1 MPIKNL
7 SEETRMPRLGKIHL
21 GIRVPV
27 LKDGQPVIRDGK
39 PVMRPEKVEYFVLDK
54 LNSGYQKIVDL
65 FGPQPKELRILIPVE
80 DEELWATQYYK
91 MYDMTRGL
99 ICRGDGENASRM
111 IDVKTGNLP
120 NKDTGTVGMKDMI
133 CAGKNCPEY
142 KAKKCGETMNLR
154 FILPEV
160 PGLGIWQID
169 TGSINSILNINSC
182 AKMIK
187 AAFGRISM
195 VPLSLTLEPIE
206 VNNPET
212 GKKQKVY
219 VLNLRSTVTLAQ
231 LADVA
236 REQSKTFLLE
246 APDWDAVSEQ
256 KAEDDIKALWPEDNP
271 KVDKTT
277 GEIKPEVITDHI
289 PETGNMKAPQVTDKV
304 QESVTPPALGFDPD
318 ILLEDL
324 KKINWPEK
332 TTKSFLSTHYHVQ
345 IDGTIAEIVAR
356 LIPAQR
362 EEFFK
367 EIEDR
372 KAMA

>member
-39 PVMRPEKVEYFVLDK
+39 PIMRPEKVEYFVLDK

-111 IDVKTGNLP
+111 IDIKTGSLP
-120 NKDTGTVGMKDMI
+120 NKDTGTVGMKDMV

-142 KAKKCGETMNLR
+142 KAKKCGEVMNLR

-256 KAEDDIKALWPEDNP
+256 KAEEDIKELWPEDNP

-277 GEIKPEVITDHI
+277 GEIKPEVITDNLDQQ
-289 PETGNMKAPQVTDKV
+289 GAPVTLTPPAAATAS
-304 QESVTPPALGFDPD
+304 QPPALGFDPD

-345 IDGTIAEIVAR
+345 MDGTIPEVVAR
-356 LIPAQR
+356 LTNEMR
-362 EEFFK
+362 DSFFK

>member
-7 SEETRMPRLGKIHL
+7 SEETRMPRLGKIQL

-111 IDVKTGNLP
+111 IDIKTGSLP
-120 NKDTGTVGMKDMI
+120 NKDTGTVGMKDMV

-142 KAKKCGETMNLR
+142 KAKKCGEVMNLR

-256 KAEDDIKALWPEDNP
+256 KAEEDIKELWPEDNP

-277 GEIKPEVITDHI
+277 GEIKPEVITDNLDQQ
-289 PETGNMKAPQVTDKV
+289 GAPVTLTPPAAATAS
-304 QESVTPPALGFDPD
+304 QPPALGFDPD

-345 IDGTIAEIVAR
+345 MDGTIPEVVAR
-356 LIPAQR
+356 LTNEMR
-362 EEFFK
+362 DSFFK

>member
-111 IDVKTGNLP
+111 IDIKTGSLP
-120 NKDTGTVGMKDMI
+120 NKDTGTVGMKDMV

-142 KAKKCGETMNLR
+142 KAKKCGEVMNLR

-256 KAEDDIKALWPEDNP
+256 KAEEDIKELWPEDNP

-277 GEIKPEVITDHI
+277 GEIKPEVITDNLDQQ
-289 PETGNMKAPQVTDKV
+289 GAPVTLTPPAAATAS
-304 QESVTPPALGFDPD
+304 QPPALGFDPD

-345 IDGTIAEIVAR
+345 MDGTIPEVVAR
-356 LIPAQR
+356 LTNEMR
-362 EEFFK
+362 DSFFK

>member
-111 IDVKTGNLP
+111 IDIKTGSLP
-120 NKDTGTVGMKDMI
+120 NKDTGTVGMKDMV

-142 KAKKCGETMNLR
+142 KAKKCGEVMNLR

-246 APDWDAVSEQ
+246 VPDWDAVSEQ
-256 KAEDDIKALWPEDNP
+256 KAEEDIKELWPEDNP

-277 GEIKPEVITDHI
+277 GEIKPEVITDNLDQQ
-289 PETGNMKAPQVTDKV
+289 GAPVTLTPPAAATAS
-304 QESVTPPALGFDPD
+304 QPPALGFDPD

-345 IDGTIAEIVAR
+345 MDGTIPEVVAR
-356 LIPAQR
+356 LTNEMR
-362 EEFFK
+362 DSFFK

>member
-7 SEETRMPRLGKIHL
+7 SEETRMPRLGHIHL

-27 LKDGQPVIRDGK
+27 IKDGVPKMQDGK
-39 PVMRPEKVEYFVLDK
+39 PVMRPEKTDYFVLDK

-99 ICRGDGENASRM
+99 ICRGDGENSSRM

-142 KAKKCGETMNLR
+142 KAKKCGEVMNLR

-256 KAEDDIKALWPEDNP
+256 KAEEDIKELWPEDNP

-277 GEIKPEVITDHI
+277 GEIKPEVITDNLDQQ
-289 PETGNMKAPQVTDKV
+289 GAPVTLTPPAAATAS
-304 QESVTPPALGFDPD
+304 QPPALGFDPD

-345 IDGTIAEIVAR
+345 MDGTIPEVVAR
-356 LIPAQR
+356 LTNEMR
-362 EEFFK
+362 DSFFK

-372 KAMA
+372 KVMA

>member
-39 PVMRPEKVEYFVLDK
+39 PIMRPEKVEYFVLDK

-99 ICRGDGENASRM
+99 MCRGDGENASRM
-111 IDVKTGNLP
+111 IDIKTGSLP
-120 NKDTGTVGMKDMI
+120 NKDTGTVGMKDMV

-142 KAKKCGETMNLR
+142 KAKKCGEVMNLR

-256 KAEDDIKALWPEDNP
+256 KAEEDIKELWPEDNP

-277 GEIKPEVITDHI
+277 GEIKPEVITDNLDQQ
-289 PETGNMKAPQVTDKV
+289 GAPVTLTPPAAATAS
-304 QESVTPPALGFDPD
+304 QPPALGFDPD

-345 IDGTIAEIVAR
+345 MDGTIPEVVAR
-356 LIPAQR
+356 LTNEMR
-362 EEFFK
+362 DSFFK

-372 KAMA
+372 KVMA

>member
-1 MPIKNL
+1 
-7 SEETRMPRLGKIHL
+7 MPRLGHIHL

-27 LKDGQPVIRDGK
+27 IKDGVPKMQDGK
-39 PVMRPEKVEYFVLDK
+39 PVMRPEKTDYFVLDK

-99 ICRGDGENASRM
+99 ICRGDGENSSRM

-142 KAKKCGETMNLR
+142 KAKKCGEVMNLR

-256 KAEDDIKALWPEDNP
+256 KAEEDIKELWPEDNP

-277 GEIKPEVITDHI
+277 GEIKPEVITDNLDQQ
-289 PETGNMKAPQVTDKV
+289 GAPVTLTPPAAATAS
-304 QESVTPPALGFDPD
+304 QPPALGFDPD

-345 IDGTIAEIVAR
+345 MDGTIPEVVAR
-356 LIPAQR
+356 LTNEMR
-362 EEFFK
+362 DSFFK

-372 KAMA
+372 KVMA

>member
-54 LNSGYQKIVDL
+54 LNSGYQKIADL

-111 IDVKTGNLP
+111 IDIKTGSLP
-120 NKDTGTVGMKDMI
+120 NKDTGTVGMKDMV

-142 KAKKCGETMNLR
+142 KTKKCGETMNLR

-195 VPLSLTLEPIE
+195 VPLSLTLEPID

-256 KAEDDIKALWPEDNP
+256 KAEEDIKELWPEDNP

-277 GEIKPEVITDHI
+277 GEIKPEVITDNLDQQ
-289 PETGNMKAPQVTDKV
+289 GAPVTLTPPAT
-304 QESVTPPALGFDPD
+304 VTASQPPALGFDPD

-345 IDGTIAEIVAR
+345 MDGTIPEVVAR
-356 LIPAQR
+356 LTNEMR
-362 EEFFK
+362 DSFFK

-372 KAMA
+372 KVMA

>member
-111 IDVKTGNLP
+111 IDIKTGSLP
-120 NKDTGTVGMKDMI
+120 NKDTGTVGMKDMV

-142 KAKKCGETMNLR
+142 KAKKCGEVMNLR

-256 KAEDDIKALWPEDNP
+256 KAEEDIKELWPEDNP

-277 GEIKPEVITDHI
+277 GEIKPEVITDNLDQQ
-289 PETGNMKAPQVTDKV
+289 GAPVTLTPPAAATAS
-304 QESVTPPALGFDPD
+304 QPPALGFDPD

-345 IDGTIAEIVAR
+345 MDGTIPEVVAR
-356 LIPAQR
+356 LTNEMR
-362 EEFFK
+362 DSFFK

-372 KAMA
+372 KVMA

>member
-111 IDVKTGNLP
+111 IDIKTGSLP
-120 NKDTGTVGMKDMI
+120 NKDTGTVGMKDMV

-142 KAKKCGETMNLR
+142 KAKKCGEVMNLR

-256 KAEDDIKALWPEDNP
+256 KAEEDIKGLWPEDNP

-277 GEIKPEVITDHI
+277 GEIKPEVITDNLDQQ
-289 PETGNMKAPQVTDKV
+289 GAPVTLTPPAAATAS
-304 QESVTPPALGFDPD
+304 QPPALGFDPD

-345 IDGTIAEIVAR
+345 MDGTIPEVVAR
-356 LIPAQR
+356 LTNEMR
-362 EEFFK
+362 DSFFK

-372 KAMA
+372 KVMA

>member
-345 IDGTIAEIVAR
+345 LDGTIPEIVGR
-356 LIPAQR
+356 LTTEMR
-362 EEFFK
+362 ESFFK

>member
-111 IDVKTGNLP
+111 IDIKTGSLP
-120 NKDTGTVGMKDMI
+120 NKDTGTVGMKDMV

-142 KAKKCGETMNLR
+142 KTKKCGETMNLR

-195 VPLSLTLEPIE
+195 VPLSLTLEPID

-256 KAEDDIKALWPEDNP
+256 KAEEDIKELWPEDNP

-277 GEIKPEVITDHI
+277 GEIKPEVITDNLDQQ
-289 PETGNMKAPQVTDKV
+289 GAPVILTPPAAATASQ
-304 QESVTPPALGFDPD
+304 PPALGFDPD

-345 IDGTIAEIVAR
+345 MDGTIPEVVAR
-356 LIPAQR
+356 LTNEMR
-362 EEFFK
+362 DSFFK

>member
-54 LNSGYQKIVDL
+54 LNSGYQEIVDL

-111 IDVKTGNLP
+111 IDIKTGSLP
-120 NKDTGTVGMKDMI
+120 NKDTGTVGMKDMV

-142 KAKKCGETMNLR
+142 KVKKCGEVMNLR

-256 KAEDDIKALWPEDNP
+256 KAEEDIKELWPEDNP

-277 GEIKPEVITDHI
+277 GEIKPEVITDNLDH
-289 PETGNMKAPQVTDKV
+289 PGAPVTLTPPAAATAS
-304 QESVTPPALGFDPD
+304 QPPALGFDPD

-345 IDGTIAEIVAR
+345 MDGTIPEVVAR
-356 LIPAQR
+356 LTNEMR
-362 EEFFK
+362 DSFFK